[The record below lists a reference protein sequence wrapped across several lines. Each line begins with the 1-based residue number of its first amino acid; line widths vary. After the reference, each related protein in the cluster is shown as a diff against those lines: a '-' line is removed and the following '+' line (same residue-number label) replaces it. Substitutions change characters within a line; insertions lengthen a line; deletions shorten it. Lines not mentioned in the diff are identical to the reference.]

1 MERVKKKINY
11 MKHALGID
19 CRDFRKGQMKHKCYR
34 NYFAIYDDEIW
45 NELVSDGYASKIK
58 NCDCYYVS
66 QKGLEYLSEILDI
79 QLELER

>member
-1 MERVKKKINY
+1 MERTKKKINY

-19 CRDFRKGQMKHKCYR
+19 CRDFKKGQRKHECYR
-34 NYFAIYDDEIW
+34 NYFATEDDDLW
-45 NELVSDGYASKIK
+45 DELVADGYASKSK
-58 NCDCYYVS
+58 NSDCYYAS